1 MQDPKKVAR
10 KIQIGI
16 NDEGLR
22 RLNAS
27 SLSEVDKEDP
37 AKLWKFFEDQLRV
50 SVNFRIQRLAL
61 MQYRQQEGESLD
73 DFVTRAR
80 TLGQQCEFKEEELQE
95 RIIELIIAS
104 TPMEP
109 FRRELLGKG
118 KQITLEQVV
127 CEGRQHEAA
136 SKGTR
141 QLEDLYKSGTTVHTL
156 KQTVQGDRPSCG
168 NCGRKHK
175 YKECPAYKSECSYCG
190 NMGHWKEC
198 CRKMK
203 FDQDNQPK
211 TKKQIRRPRHKKR
224 MDALEQPSEDDE
236 REDESTYISKFHAVS
251 LSDKCLD
258 AVTSDT
264 AHTNLDIK
272 LPQIPGLCQLK
283 VKLDTGANANALPL
297 RTFRQM
303 YPNTSVEEVAHAHA
317 GTKLTSYSGDN
328 IECLG
333 TMNFNCRYQKG
344 KWHNTKFYIVDVP
357 GPVILGLPT
366 CEKLHLVAITCQRV
380 ELHQVTAITST
391 AELVKQFPE
400 QFDRIGQFVQ
410 PAQILLRPDA
420 QPHIDRPRKCSISL
434 LPRIKTEL
442 QRMEDV
448 GVIRRVK
455 EHTDWCSSL
464 VYSTKKDGSIRV
476 CLDPK
481 HLNDAIKRCPHKIPT
496 LEEIN
501 PLFSGAKLF
510 SKLDAKA
517 GYWSVPIEEKCQ
529 ILTTF
534 RTPFGRYCFTR
545 LPFGLNISQDIFQQ
559 RMDEMLEGL
568 SGCASIADDIC
579 VFGKDEEEHDRN
591 LLALMETAKRHGLVF
606 NSEKCAI
613 KEKSISFF
621 GNVYSKDGIAPDPTK
636 VKDIHQMPTPQTKE
650 DLQRFLG
657 LMTYVGNFIPNLSTL
672 AAPLRD
678 LIKTDVPYIWEEDH
692 QHTFEEL
699 KSSITARSVA
709 FYDVTKPL
717 TLEVDASMRGLG
729 ACLVQDDRPIAYASK
744 TLTQTQSNYSNI
756 ERETLAVVHGIE
768 RFSTYLY
775 GRSFTVVSD
784 HQPLEAICKKPLT
797 AAPPRLQRL
806 LLKMQGYDFT
816 IRYRP
821 GSQMVISDSLSR
833 LPNPEDVEPISL
845 DIRVDNVE
853 LDLINFTAEKQAQL
867 RIETRKC
874 PTLNA
879 LSDTIYQGWPDT
891 IQDLP
896 SAIRSFWSFRD
907 TLGIDDG
914 ILFRGSQVII
924 PESMRRNILNQLH
937 IGHQGIEKTKMLA
950 RDTVYWPK
958 INEDITRLVQHCK
971 ACQENQDANR
981 KVPLVQTE
989 VPSGPWKL
997 LGTDIFDIK
1006 GKQYVILS
1014 DYFSKYPPIRGP
1026 GQTTSRSGR
1035 VIKKPQRYTE

>member
-1 MQDPKKVAR
+1 
-10 KIQIGI
+10 
-16 NDEGLR
+16 
-22 RLNAS
+22 
-27 SLSEVDKEDP
+27 
-37 AKLWKFFEDQLRV
+37 
-50 SVNFRIQRLAL
+50 
-61 MQYRQQEGESLD
+61 
-73 DFVTRAR
+73 
-80 TLGQQCEFKEEELQE
+80 
-95 RIIELIIAS
+95 
-104 TPMEP
+104 
-109 FRRELLGKG
+109 
-118 KQITLEQVV
+118 
-127 CEGRQHEAA
+127 
-136 SKGTR
+136 
-141 QLEDLYKSGTTVHTL
+141 
-156 KQTVQGDRPSCG
+156 
-168 NCGRKHK
+168 
-175 YKECPAYKSECSYCG
+175 
-190 NMGHWKEC
+190 
-198 CRKMK
+198 
-203 FDQDNQPK
+203 
-211 TKKQIRRPRHKKR
+211 
-224 MDALEQPSEDDE
+224 
-236 REDESTYISKFHAVS
+236 
-251 LSDKCLD
+251 
-258 AVTSDT
+258 
-264 AHTNLDIK
+264 
-272 LPQIPGLCQLK
+272 
-283 VKLDTGANANALPL
+283 
-297 RTFRQM
+297 
-303 YPNTSVEEVAHAHA
+303 
-317 GTKLTSYSGDN
+317 
-328 IECLG
+328 
-333 TMNFNCRYQKG
+333 
-344 KWHNTKFYIVDVP
+344 
-357 GPVILGLPT
+357 
-366 CEKLHLVAITCQRV
+366 
-380 ELHQVTAITST
+380 
-391 AELVKQFPE
+391 
-400 QFDRIGQFVQ
+400 
-410 PAQILLRPDA
+410 
-420 QPHIDRPRKCSISL
+420 
-434 LPRIKTEL
+434 
-442 QRMEDV
+442 
-448 GVIRRVK
+448 
-455 EHTDWCSSL
+455 
-464 VYSTKKDGSIRV
+464 
-476 CLDPK
+476 
-481 HLNDAIKRCPHKIPT
+481 
-496 LEEIN
+496 
-501 PLFSGAKLF
+501 
-510 SKLDAKA
+510 
-517 GYWSVPIEEKCQ
+517 
-529 ILTTF
+529 
-534 RTPFGRYCFTR
+534 
-545 LPFGLNISQDIFQQ
+545 
-559 RMDEMLEGL
+559 MDEMLEGL

-937 IGHQGIEKTKMLA
+937 IGHQGIEK
-950 RDTVYWPK
+950 
-958 INEDITRLVQHCK
+958 
-971 ACQENQDANR
+971 NQDA
-981 KVPLVQTE
+981 
-989 VPSGPWKL
+989 G
-997 LGTDIFDIK
+997 
-1006 GKQYVILS
+1006 
-1014 DYFSKYPPIRGP
+1014 
-1026 GQTTSRSGR
+1026 
-1035 VIKKPQRYTE
+1035 

>member
-1 MQDPKKVAR
+1 VQDPKKVAR

-141 QLEDLYKSGTTVHTL
+141 QLEDLYKSETTVHAL

-317 GTKLTSYSGDN
+317 GTKLTSYSGDD

-559 RMDEMLEGL
+559 RMDEMLEG
-568 SGCASIADDIC
+568 CASIANDIS

-591 LLALMETAKRHGLVF
+591 LLALMATAKRHGLVF

-729 ACLVQDDRPIAYASK
+729 ACLVQDD
-744 TLTQTQSNYSNI
+744 
-756 ERETLAVVHGIE
+756 
-768 RFSTYLY
+768 
-775 GRSFTVVSD
+775 
-784 HQPLEAICKKPLT
+784 
-797 AAPPRLQRL
+797 
-806 LLKMQGYDFT
+806 
-816 IRYRP
+816 
-821 GSQMVISDSLSR
+821 
-833 LPNPEDVEPISL
+833 
-845 DIRVDNVE
+845 
-853 LDLINFTAEKQAQL
+853 
-867 RIETRKC
+867 
-874 PTLNA
+874 
-879 LSDTIYQGWPDT
+879 
-891 IQDLP
+891 
-896 SAIRSFWSFRD
+896 
-907 TLGIDDG
+907 
-914 ILFRGSQVII
+914 
-924 PESMRRNILNQLH
+924 
-937 IGHQGIEKTKMLA
+937 
-950 RDTVYWPK
+950 
-958 INEDITRLVQHCK
+958 
-971 ACQENQDANR
+971 
-981 KVPLVQTE
+981 
-989 VPSGPWKL
+989 
-997 LGTDIFDIK
+997 
-1006 GKQYVILS
+1006 
-1014 DYFSKYPPIRGP
+1014 
-1026 GQTTSRSGR
+1026 
-1035 VIKKPQRYTE
+1035 